1 MSIQKVLS
9 FCLVV
14 LLAAGI
20 SSAAMNSSSSFDQR
34 IETAVKTIAPATLN
48 LKYGDRNKTYSLAVG
63 QDVLITLRAN
73 PKAGNVWVVT
83 ANGEPALKLVE
94 RKDASGEQTL
104 RFRAM
109 AAGAS
114 VPSMT
119 YQGPS
124 APAGYTFTATFNV
137 R

>member
-1 MSIQKVLS
+1 MNSHKILS
-9 FCLVV
+9 CCIVA
-14 LLAAGI
+14 LALAGAA
-20 SSAAMNSSSSFDQR
+20 SAAVNSSSSFEER

-48 LKYGDRNKTYSLAVG
+48 LKYGDRDKTYSLAVG
-63 QDVLITLRAN
+63 QEVAITLRAN
-73 PKAGNVWVVT
+73 PKAGNVWVIL

-94 RKDASGEQTL
+94 RTQTSGEQTL

-109 AAGAS
+109 AAGTAA
-114 VPSMT
+114 PKLA

-124 APAGYTFTATFNV
+124 APAGYAFTATFNV